1 MYMIVYSFFTE
12 FVDKVRNGTCTNF
25 IIIRQAVR
33 ARSRVLHCL
42 IASNT
47 VFPDERLPPC
57 SFRTGFDEQITR
69 LSRFWKGFSS
79 MLA

>member
-1 MYMIVYSFFTE
+1 MIIYSFFTE
-12 FVDKVRNGTCTNF
+12 FVDKIHNGTCTNF
-25 IIIRQAVR
+25 VIVHQAVR
-33 ARSRVLHCL
+33 ARLRVLYCL

-47 VFPDERLPPC
+47 VSPDVRLPPG

-69 LSRFWKGFSS
+69 LSRSWKGFSS